1 MFKEN
6 NQIGLYMVCTLLND
20 FDNETYGTYKSQS
33 LKNKNVATLRFRF
46 IASTLKLN
54 KSQILFMNTL
64 K

>member
-1 MFKEN
+1 
-6 NQIGLYMVCTLLND
+6 MVCTLLND
-20 FDNETYGTYKSQS
+20 FDNESYGTYKSYS